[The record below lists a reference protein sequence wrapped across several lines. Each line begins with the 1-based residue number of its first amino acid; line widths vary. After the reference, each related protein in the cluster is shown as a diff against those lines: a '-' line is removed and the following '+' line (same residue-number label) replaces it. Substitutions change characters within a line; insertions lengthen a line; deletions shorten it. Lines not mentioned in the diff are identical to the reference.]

1 MMTARWYSGQYVGDA
16 KPMARVTVHKPN
28 VRLHK
33 TAENLFANLA
43 FGGGGTPKELPNVKS
58 VSWNRNVDQDVAS
71 CTIEFYNTAPLPLG
85 ETPSA
90 DLDQPGYYTYNRGN
104 TPYSGRWGHQA
115 NEWANLLMPDNILRT
130 FEGYG
135 FDGNVTPENDPN
147 LVQMGVWMID
157 EVDLSAGG
165 IISVTC
171 RDAGR
176 MLLDHISFPP
186 VTPFESGFRT
196 KDMPLGAYAY
206 PVMFRGENTEPY
218 SFDTVVPMGPQ
229 RLGFT
234 YRTSSNFPYFGHG
247 TVHGHSPRDGFDS
260 NDNTWWLSV
269 GNARPDQ
276 GYSFEWL
283 EGNIKKQRVRR
294 VRFKSRYAGHTAYLS
309 LHVEGKGYIG
319 SRRVPY
325 DPNHPVSAPN
335 GADVQYVQA
344 RQVTGTGWTEF
355 DLGDGYANVTRVR
368 VAFGGLQNSGL
379 GPFPFRAGIR
389 RFEVYGGAVSR
400 TETTTVT
407 FEDKNY
413 DDYCADEQTEILT
426 KRGWLRWDEVRVG
439 DESLA
444 INPAT
449 GVAGWQ
455 AIESVYRKHWD
466 ERPMISME
474 SQVHSS
480 LTTPDHRWLIADQAG
495 RRHWR
500 TTETLRT
507 GHRIPVAAPVELPI
521 AAKYEDD
528 FVELVAWFWTEG
540 WVSGEH
546 GNACIAQS
554 EVANPVHTARIRAA
568 LMRLFGEPGRML
580 RGRGAMWNESR
591 RKDGVVT
598 FRLSKPVKDALLEVA
613 PGKVVAPSFL
623 TSLTASQLEL
633 FIERSIDADGWR
645 TTKGRVGLSQR
656 DERRARSFEMAL
668 ALAGRPSRTRRSADG
683 MWQVTLLRHV
693 VTMPQSAQVE
703 EVSYS
708 GHVWCPTLKHS
719 NWLARRNGSV
729 YFTGNTDIV
738 KLFCAWGGFYWP
750 RNAVEKLTD
759 GSTRPWNFQR
769 DDSAMTIKRGRVW
782 GDFQLSGTYGPA
794 PLTED
799 IFDKKPLMDGIAYV
813 RDILGYIFHVDE
825 HGGVVFRPPNI
836 YNVGNTFR
844 TLGPLSGE
852 RTKQMVAIDERQLL
866 MDISTRLTS
875 ANIRERTF
883 ISNADG
889 TVGGMAKGWN
899 PNYIGMRRMGGWTD
913 QGFESDAEARRM
925 AETIALRQL
934 FTYRT
939 DTVTIPGY
947 PGIQIDDQVRIFER
961 VTSEG
966 YIHYVKG
973 IQSDLDLE
981 SGNYTYGLDTHWLG
995 ESPFRQWAFDPR
1007 QLSRET
1013 QEYLANLYRE

>member
-1 MMTARWYSGQYVGDA
+1 MRQVPPMMTARWYSGQYVGDA

-33 TAENLFANLA
+33 TSENLFANLA
-43 FGGGGTPKELPNVKS
+43 FGGGSTPKELPNVKS

-71 CTIEFYNTAPLPLG
+71 CTITFYNTAPLPLG
-85 ETPSA
+85 QVPTGT
-90 DLDQPGYYTYNRGN
+90 DLDQPGYYTYNRGS

-115 NEWANLLMPDNILRT
+115 NEWANMLMPDNVLRT

-135 FDGNVTPENDPN
+135 FDAGVIPEEDPN
-147 LVQMGVWMID
+147 LVQTGVWMID
-157 EVDLSAGG
+157 EVEIGADGF
-165 IISVTC
+165 ITVTC
-171 RDAGR
+171 RDVGR
-176 MLLDHISFPP
+176 VLLDHISFPP

-206 PVMFRGENTEPY
+206 PVMFRGENTPPY
-218 SFDTVVPMGPQ
+218 SFDTIVPLGPQ

-260 NDNTWWLSV
+260 SDNTWWLSV

-294 VRFKSRYAGHTAYLS
+294 VRFKSLYRGHTAYLS
-309 LHVEGKGYIG
+309 LYVQGKGYIG
-319 SRRVPY
+319 SQKVPY

-335 GADVQYVQA
+335 GADENYVQA
-344 RQVTGTGWTEF
+344 RQVSTTGWTEF
-355 DLGDGYANVTRVR
+355 DLGDGYADVTRVR
-368 VAFGGLQNSGL
+368 VTFGGLQHSGL
-379 GPFPFRAGIR
+379 GPFPFRAGVR
-389 RFEVYGGAVSR
+389 RFEVYGGATQR

-413 DDYCADEQTEILT
+413 DDY
-426 KRGWLRWDEVRVG
+426 V
-439 DESLA
+439 
-444 INPAT
+444 
-449 GVAGWQ
+449 
-455 AIESVYRKHWD
+455 
-466 ERPMISME
+466 
-474 SQVHSS
+474 
-480 LTTPDHRWLIADQAG
+480 
-495 RRHWR
+495 
-500 TTETLRT
+500 
-507 GHRIPVAAPVELPI
+507 
-521 AAKYEDD
+521 
-528 FVELVAWFWTEG
+528 
-540 WVSGEH
+540 
-546 GNACIAQS
+546 
-554 EVANPVHTARIRAA
+554 
-568 LMRLFGEPGRML
+568 
-580 RGRGAMWNESR
+580 
-591 RKDGVVT
+591 
-598 FRLSKPVKDALLEVA
+598 
-613 PGKVVAPSFL
+613 
-623 TSLTASQLEL
+623 
-633 FIERSIDADGWR
+633 
-645 TTKGRVGLSQR
+645 
-656 DERRARSFEMAL
+656 
-668 ALAGRPSRTRRSADG
+668 
-683 MWQVTLLRHV
+683 
-693 VTMPQSAQVE
+693 
-703 EVSYS
+703 
-708 GHVWCPTLKHS
+708 
-719 NWLARRNGSV
+719 
-729 YFTGNTDIV
+729 DIV

-750 RNAVEKLTD
+750 RNATETLTD
-759 GSTRPWNFQR
+759 GTTRPWDFQR
-769 DDSAMTIKRGRVW
+769 DDPAMTIKRGRVW

-799 IFDKKPLMDGIAYV
+799 LFDKKPLMDGIAYV

-825 HGGVVFRPPNI
+825 RGGVVFRPPNI
-836 YNVGNTFR
+836 YNVGNMFR

-852 RTKQMVAIDERQLL
+852 RTQQMIAIDERQLL

-913 QGFESDAEARRM
+913 QGFESDTEARRM

-934 FTYRT
+934 FTYRS
-939 DTVTIPGY
+939 DQVTIPGY

-966 YIHYVKG
+966 YIHYIKG
-973 IQSDLDLE
+973 IQSELDLE
-981 SGNYTYGLDTHWLG
+981 TGNYTYGLDTHWLG
-995 ESPFRQWAFDPR
+995 EAPFRQWAFDPR